1 MVRSLEQ
8 VTMRKVYLRILPFA
22 ALTYF
27 FCYLD
32 RINVGFAALTMNK
45 DLGLDPAIYGMAAGA
60 FFWGYVLFE
69 VPSNIVLEK
78 LGARLW
84 IARIMITWG
93 IISGATAFARELAP
107 ILAPVLTAPLV
118 LLGIITSENA
128 ATHAASYSF
137 TVIRFLLGLAEAG
150 LFPGFVLYFTYWFP
164 DRYRARINSG
174 FTLALPIAVA
184 TGAPISTALLGLDG
198 LWGLKGWQLM
208 YVLEA
213 IPTVLI
219 GISVFFYLTDK
230 VTDAGWLNS
239 EERRWLGERIGAER
253 RQIEAQHRVS
263 MLQSFWDPK
272 VLWLSLN
279 YIGIVTASLGML
291 LFLPTIVKEL
301 GITNMQVGWV
311 TMIPYTCGA
320 IAMVFC
326 GWLSD
331 RIGDRRWSLFWTC
344 VLSAVGLIM
353 AGLTIGTWW
362 SVVGMSIAAAGF
374 YGTKGPFWAMPTM
387 FLTGSAAASGIAW
400 INSLGN
406 LGGFFGPSM
415 VGWARELSG
424 SYAGGLYA
432 LAACAVVSG
441 LISLFVLRIPRAVA
455 PGEEYPVPA
464 E

>member
-8 VTMRKVYLRILPFA
+8 ITMRKVYLRILPFA

-45 DLGLDPAIYGMAAGA
+45 DIGLDAAIYGMAAGA

-69 VPSNIVLEK
+69 VPSNIILEK
-78 LGARLW
+78 VGARMW

-93 IISGATAFARELAP
+93 LISGATAFATGP
-107 ILAPVLTAPLV
+107 
-118 LLGIITSENA
+118 
-128 ATHAASYSF
+128 YSF
-137 TVIRFLLGLAEAG
+137 MVIRFFLGLAEAG

-164 DRYRARINSG
+164 DQYRARINSG

-184 TGAPISTALLGLDG
+184 SGAPISTALLGLDG
-198 LWGLKGWQLM
+198 MWGLKGWQLM
-208 YVLEA
+208 YILEA

-219 GISVFFYLTDK
+219 GVCVFFYLTDRPEK
-230 VTDAGWLNS
+230 AQWLSAEERGWL
-239 EERRWLGERIGAER
+239 RDRITGEQKR
-253 RQIEAQHRVS
+253 IEAQHGVGLLR
-263 MLQSFWDPK
+263 SFWDPK
-272 VLWLSLN
+272 VMLLSLN

-301 GITNMQVGWV
+301 GISNMQVGWV

-331 RIGDRRWSLFWTC
+331 RIGERRWTLFWTC
-344 VLSAVGLIM
+344 LLSAAGLVV
-353 AGLTIGTWW
+353 AGLTIGSWW
-362 SVVGMSIAAAGF
+362 SVVGMSIAAVGF
-374 YGTKGPFWAMPTM
+374 YGTKGPFWSMPTM
-387 FLTGSAAASGIAW
+387 FLTGTAAASGIAW

-432 LAACAVVSG
+432 LAVCAIVSAM
-441 LISLFVLRIPRAVA
+441 ISLFWLRIPRAVA
-455 PGEEYPVPA
+455 PREEYPVPA